1 MAAREACV
9 WVVLVGRRHQRREAG
24 VGRYAAVG
32 PHEGA
37 AVAVAQRPVALEID
51 GLLAQKSLKSLILQ
65 VL

>member
-24 VGRYAAVG
+24 VGRHAAVE

-37 AVAVAQRPVALEID
+37 AVAVAQRPVGLEI
-51 GLLAQKSLKSLILQ
+51 A
-65 VL
+65 